1 MADGDGT
8 SKRATRWRVAMQ
20 RLAGRVAAG
29 WQRAGLALA
38 LAASALAHGGLPDFE
53 APDGVEEGDYIGIFQ
68 AFAVQIA
75 SIVGLIIAAVTFF
88 IVGKNMISKYSEISA
103 GRASWGD
110 LGMHA
115 AVGVVLLVVMV
126 FLMNQASD
134 ILATDG

>member
-1 MADGDGT
+1 MSDGVET
-8 SKRATRWRVAMQ
+8 RKRAARWRAAG
-20 RLAGRVAAG
+20 RTLAGRVEAA
-29 WQRAGLALA
+29 WQQAGLAVA
-38 LAASALAHGGLPDFE
+38 LAASRLAHGGLPEFE

-68 AFAVQIA
+68 AYAVQIA

-88 IVGKNMISKYSEISA
+88 IVGKNMLAKYSEISA

-134 ILATDG
+134 ILTTDG